1 MGTDKNLNLE
11 CSILIKQI
19 STAIQTRVD
28 NELREYNLAH
38 SQIMFL
44 DYIYNN
50 GKSNVPLKKVQLY
63 LAVSRPSISAIT
75 SRLVEKEFIT
85 IDRSQTDNRTKLVTL
100 TAKGEKGYL
109 KSKEYAFHIPV
120 ALNEEELS
128 VLYDLLSKINLK
140 LQSNDL

>member
-1 MGTDKNLNLE
+1 MDTDKDLNLE

-19 STAIQTRVD
+19 STAIQKRVD
-28 NELREYNLAH
+28 NEIREYNLAH

-128 VLYDLLSKINLK
+128 VLYDLLSKINSN

>member
-1 MGTDKNLNLE
+1 MDTDKDLNLE

-19 STAIQTRVD
+19 STAIQKRVD
-28 NELREYNLAH
+28 NEIREYNLAH

-50 GKSNVPLKKVQLY
+50 GKSNVPLKKVQLH

-100 TAKGEKGYL
+100 TATGEKGYL

-120 ALNEEELS
+120 ALCEEELS
-128 VLYDLLSKINLK
+128 VLYDLLSKINSK